1 MNDEQTSHAL
11 TPSREAALDRADF
24 PFLRVARRLG
34 IDPASAEATLR
45 DGDQA
50 RAAVAEAVRTFLTA
64 DDDRRA
70 GRAPSTPIA
79 LDPDFPTGVGMALV
93 GAAVLWEARDLVP
106 QVALRVAKDHYDDG
120 ADELAASYI
129 ALVQESV
136 DPGEDSRDDA
146 VAWAAQSLLVSVLQR
161 SGSPAQAEEVARD
174 LVAHAIPI
182 ELWRDDDPTLPDDSM
197 AWHGGAFVG
206 GIPPRRDERSLSFED
221 VHDYLDSLLQE
232 TRREQQAEGEGA
244 ES

>member
-1 MNDEQTSHAL
+1 MNDEQVSGALSPSHD
-11 TPSREAALDRADF
+11 AALSRPDF
-24 PFLRVARRLG
+24 PFVRVAHRLG
-34 IDPASAEATLR
+34 IDPAQAEVALR
-45 DGDQA
+45 DDEKA
-50 RAAVAEAVRTFLTA
+50 RAAVAEAVQAFLAA

-70 GRAPSTPIA
+70 GRPPSSAIA

-93 GAAVLWEARDLVP
+93 GAAVLWDARDLVP
-106 QVALRVAKDHYDDG
+106 RVALRVAKDHFEDG

-161 SGSPAQAEEVARD
+161 SGSPAQAEEIARD
-174 LVAHAIPI
+174 LAAHAIPI
-182 ELWRDDDPTLPDDSM
+182 DLWRDDDPSLPDDSM

-206 GIPPRRDERSLSFED
+206 GIPPRRDERSLSYED
-221 VHDYLDSLLQE
+221 VHDYMNSLLAD
-232 TRREQQAEGEGA
+232 THREQQAEGDGA
-244 ES
+244 GS